1 MRLTKKQSIAFSI
14 AMGAIWTVF
23 AATVDMEGARWI
35 GENGEEEMTWR
46 NPEAR
51 KARGI
56 TDMKGHKFILSNPL
70 PKNCLRLRKS
80 FEVPAKK
87 IAKAELTVNGLG
99 FYELWMNGAKVDP

>member
-1 MRLTKKQSIAFSI
+1 MGLTKKQSIAFSI
-14 AMGAIWTVF
+14 AMGAIWTLF

-87 IAKAELTVNGLG
+87 IAKAELTVNLNSSVEP
-99 FYELWMNGAKVDP
+99 FLRVAFAA